1 MRIALVA
8 EDYYPQLG
16 GVPEHVHNLAL
27 QLNSWGHPTTVV
39 TSHMGDHPDAEFVR
53 RVGTSRVI
61 YSNGGVS
68 RVTTGWRLR
77 RRLEELFRAGRYDI
91 VHVHGGLAPTLGLA
105 APFAAWRVGIPVV
118 ATFHSWFRRSIGCRV
133 FRRALQRILD
143 RHAATIAV
151 SPPVVDANARYFR
164 AQWDIIPNGVDT
176 TFFRPNGRGRRPT
189 DTLGEHPRLLFLG
202 RIEPRNGLGTLLD
215 AMPRILARFP
225 GAVLTVVGDGPWRG
239 YYARRARELGPSVRF
254 VGQVFDD
261 RPAYYGSADLY
272 LCPTTIA
279 SFGVT
284 LLEAMACGT
293 PMIVSDNLGFR
304 SVIDGGE
311 EAVVIP
317 PDDPRVWADTTIALL
332 GDPERRAAMGR
343 AGVAK
348 AAGFAWPRIARQELA
363 VYERVLG
370 RSARAERKPATD
382 PRYVRTPMKTS
393 VIASTSG

>member
-27 QLNSWGHPTTVV
+27 QLNAWGHPTTVV
-39 TSHMGDHPDAEFVR
+39 TSYMGAYPDAEFVR

-61 YSNGGVS
+61 YANGGVS

-77 RRLEELFRAGRYDI
+77 RRLEELFREDDYDI
-91 VHVHGGLAPTLGLA
+91 VHVHGGLAPVLGLA
-105 APFAAWRVGIPVV
+105 APAAAWRAGIPVV
-118 ATFHSWFRRSIGCRV
+118 ATFHSWFARSIGCRV
-133 FRRALQRILD
+133 FRRPLQKILD

-151 SPPVVDANARYFR
+151 SQPVIDANSRYFR
-164 AQWDIIPNGVDT
+164 ADWDVIPNGVDT
-176 TFFRPNGRGRRPT
+176 SFFRPNGRRAT
-189 DTLGEHPRLLFLG
+189 DALTDHPRLLFLG

-215 AMPRILARFP
+215 AMPRVLARYP
-225 GAVLTVVGDGPWRG
+225 RAVLTVAGDGPWRS
-239 YYARRARELGPSVRF
+239 YYERRAHELGASVRF
-254 VGQVFDD
+254 VGQVFAD

-304 SVIDGGE
+304 SVVDGGA
-311 EAVVIP
+311 EAVIIP
-317 PDDPRVWADTTIALL
+317 KDDPAIWAETTLALL
-332 GDPERRAAMGR
+332 DDPDRRAAMGR
-343 AGVAK
+343 AGRAK
-348 AAGFAWPRIARQELA
+348 AARFAWPSVARAELA

-370 RSARAERKPATD
+370 RNASAAVMPATD
-382 PRYVRTPMKTS
+382 PRYVREPAKMS
-393 VIASTSG
+393 VIASTSR

>member
-27 QLNSWGHPTTVV
+27 QLNGWGHTAHVV
-39 TSHMGDHPDAEFVR
+39 TSRMGHYPDADFVR

-61 YSNGGVS
+61 YANGGVS

-77 RRLEELFRAGRYDI
+77 RRLEDLFRAGRYDI

-105 APFAAWRVGIPVV
+105 APFAAWRAGIPVV
-118 ATFHSWFRRSIGCRV
+118 ATFHSWFARSMGCRV
-133 FRRALQRILD
+133 FRRPLQKILD

-151 SPPVVDANARYFR
+151 SEPVVDANARYFR
-164 AQWDIIPNGVDT
+164 ANWDVIPNGVDT
-176 TFFRPNGRGRRPT
+176 SFFRPNGRQPT
-189 DTLGEHPRLLFLG
+189 DAFTEHPRLLFLG

-215 AMPRILARFP
+215 AMPRILARYP
-225 GAVLTVVGDGPWRG
+225 NAVLTVAGDGPWRG
-239 YYARRARELGPSVRF
+239 YYERRAQELGASVRF
-254 VGQVFDD
+254 AGQVFGD

-293 PMIVSDNLGFR
+293 SMIVSDNLGFR

-311 EAVVIP
+311 EAVIIP
-317 PDDPRVWADTTIALL
+317 KDDPTVWAETTIALL

-348 AAGFAWPRIARQELA
+348 AARFAWPRIARAELA

-370 RSARAERKPATD
+370 RSARAAKSPGTD
-382 PRYVRTPMKTS
+382 ARYVRAPMKTS
-393 VIASTSG
+393 VMASTSR